1 MAVVKAGRYLLS
13 LGLLAVFLLFFLNIF
28 SQVMDKNNYG
38 IRRSWQKMRTVDKHF
53 FFDLLPSFDLPLSDR
68 EMYLQSRNIAHSQF
82 SDIIDRVLLS
92 RYLVDRFAYTSF
104 IQFGCN
110 QEQSIYQLLPDTSM
124 KSRVCVDKKDGTVKS
139 TPSAYLNSSYAHN
152 RQFDLVVAGADKL
165 STDLLNS
172 YLNMLSDG
180 GSMLLTGSNNYMS
193 GPNKTKEI
201 HEKDLINLR
210 CIVAVRGRQDL
221 DLATLDADRG
231 MKAHSRS
238 NPLIM
243 CPKKKYKNRS
253 CWWTVSV
260 APQLTLSITHPVHYS
275 PYPSI
280 THPIHF
286 SPNPSITH
294 PIHPFLTL
302 SIHCSPYPLLVG
314 LSVIY
319 KRRNSAH
326 MDAFTTDTALSSL
339 DQSTVNGDGIMLV
352 DQELI
357 EQLLN
362 LMRFETLHDWLAP
375 TGTRKVFTDSIIFS
389 QTEVKMRYSTYFV
402 STR

>member
-1 MAVVKAGRYLLS
+1 MRRGLFFADRDSAEFIPSRVMAVVKAGRYLLS
-13 LGLLAVFLLFFLNIF
+13 LGLLAVFLLFFLSII

-68 EMYLQSRNIAHSQF
+68 EMYLQSQNIAHSQF

-180 GSMLLTGSNNYMS
+180 GSMLLTGSNNYVS

-210 CIVAVRGRQDL
+210 CIIAVRGRQDL

-238 NPLIM
+238 NPLAM
-243 CPKKKYKNRS
+243 YRKKK
-253 CWWTVSV
+253 
-260 APQLTLSITHPVHYS
+260 I
-275 PYPSI
+275 
-280 THPIHF
+280 F
-286 SPNPSITH
+286 PNQI
-294 PIHPFLTL
+294 
-302 SIHCSPYPLLVG
+302 
-314 LSVIY
+314 
-319 KRRNSAH
+319 
-326 MDAFTTDTALSSL
+326 
-339 DQSTVNGDGIMLV
+339 
-352 DQELI
+352 
-357 EQLLN
+357 
-362 LMRFETLHDWLAP
+362 FENN
-375 TGTRKVFTDSIIFS
+375 F
-389 QTEVKMRYSTYFV
+389 Q
-402 STR
+402 